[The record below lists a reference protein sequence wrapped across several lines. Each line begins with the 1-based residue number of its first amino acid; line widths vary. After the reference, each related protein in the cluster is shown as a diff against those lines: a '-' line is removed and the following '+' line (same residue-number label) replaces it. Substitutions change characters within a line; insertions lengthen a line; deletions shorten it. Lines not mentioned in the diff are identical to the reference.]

1 MYMGICNNEKPIL
14 EQFVCF
20 WVSWLREDTTID
32 IWTDRSTVH
41 AFQYPAFVRKS
52 GESWPENSNRNSTKS
67 EIMFNKIAK
76 NGIEI
81 TFLDLQ
87 NANVFNL

>member
-14 EQFVCF
+14 EQFVYF

-41 AFQYPAFVRKS
+41 AFQYPAFARKS

-81 TFLDLQ
+81 TVVGFQ